1 MPTHFLPQHGGLVF
15 LSFLPLFWSEPTLA
29 QRKDVLGSSY
39 EEFVRPRH
47 RTSRDTGTDRFD
59 PLEDPPPSGP
69 NCSRSQVSLNIVLP
83 QPSEAEHASL
93 GPAKSGRGDPLQI
106 GFGRAIPAGYRGDL
120 AARLKWFPSNETGV
134 ENGPVAAALTVT
146 SPEATALRVGL
157 HAKLAAGA
165 TIHFSSPSDPEQEF
179 RPFTHEDFGSS
190 ADAVWSPVIE
200 GDTVRVDISLSSLKA
215 LPTFSLLLDRVSH
228 IAMPLSGFAT
238 DSLPDVE
245 E

>member
-1 MPTHFLPQHGGLVF
+1 MNILSICLFVF
-15 LSFLPLFWSEPTLA
+15 LLSGLTLA
-29 QRKDVLGSSY
+29 QEQTPIGFYERPVSALQQTGIDGEAGRFGLLTPSS
-39 EEFVRPRH
+39 
-47 RTSRDTGTDRFD
+47 T
-59 PLEDPPPSGP
+59 PSALP
-69 NCSRSQVSLNIVLP
+69 QVSLSIVLP
-83 QPSEAEHASL
+83 RVSEAERMALEPTEPS
-93 GPAKSGRGDPLQI
+93 RGGPLQI
-106 GFGRAIPAGYRGDL
+106 GFGRAIPTEYRGDL
-120 AARLKWFPSNETGV
+120 AARLKWFSSNETGV

-165 TIHFSSPSDPEQEF
+165 TIRFSSPSDPEQEF

-200 GDTVRVDISLSSLKA
+200 GDAVRVDIN
-215 LPTFSLLLDRVSH
+215 LPSPAVLPMFSLLLDRVSH
-228 IAMPLSGFAT
+228 IAMPVSRFAT